1 MAFTPLFV
9 ISKTIIVLV
18 SILALIYNPKLTI
31 PILLVNIGVAVAES
45 AYTGFILNAALGM
58 LIFLWVSRLTYDDT
72 SRQVPAMILLYTLW
86 NFQFHW
92 LHVKDAVTALSHTL
106 IPAIVA
112 FGVYNTSPEYT
123 LRMFL
128 LARLIALTT
137 HGLHYASPKTCHSQE
152 IYKKYT

>member
-1 MAFTPLFV
+1 MAFTPAFV

-18 SILALIYNPKLTI
+18 SILVLIYNPKLTI

-45 AYTGFILNAALGM
+45 AYTGFLPNAALGM
-58 LIFLWVSRLTYDDT
+58 LIFWWVSRLRYDDT

-92 LHVKDAVTALSHTL
+92 LHVNDAITALSHTL

-112 FGVYNTSPEYT
+112 LGVYNTSPEYT
-123 LRMFL
+123 LRIFL

-137 HGLHYASPKTCHSQE
+137 HALHYASPKTCHSE
-152 IYKKYT
+152 KIWDKLS